1 MACYLYD
8 ATMAYRR
15 RVLDDELDML
25 LGALPAIA
33 IDGPKAV
40 GKTSTA
46 EIRARSVIQ
55 LDSRPVREAV
65 AADPESILIRPR
77 PVLIDEWQKVP
88 ETWDVIRRAV
98 DRDRTPGQ
106 FLLTGSATPQRD
118 ATAHSGA
125 GRITRL
131 RMRPLAFSERGIAT
145 PTVSLERLLTGAAGT
160 VEGHT
165 DVRLADYIAE
175 IMASGFPGL
184 RGLPD
189 RLLRGEL
196 DSYVHNAVDRD
207 IPEQG
212 LTVRKPAVLLDWLR
226 AYAAATAGTAS
237 YTEILD
243 AATPGISDKPAR
255 STTITYRDALQQ
267 LWLLDPL
274 PAWAPT
280 GQEFARLGQT
290 PTHHLADPAL
300 AARLLGLT
308 HHALLDGAGTPLG
321 PQHGTM
327 LGRLFESLATL
338 SVRVLAQR
346 SEATLAHLR
355 TRNGDHEIDLMLTNP
370 EGKAL
375 AAEIKL
381 SGTVSDH
388 DLRHLKWLTS
398 KYTDHVIDRVVITTG
413 PVAHR
418 RPDGIAIVPLAL
430 LGP

>member
-1 MACYLYD
+1 ML
-8 ATMAYRR
+8 YRR
-15 RVLDDELDML
+15 RVIDDELDL
-25 LGALPAIA
+25 LLDALPAVA
-33 IDGPKAV
+33 IDGAKAV
-40 GKTSTA
+40 GKTSTS
-46 EIRARSVIQ
+46 EIRAKSVIH
-55 LDSRPVREAV
+55 LDSRQVREAA
-65 AADPESILIRPR
+65 AADPESILVRPR
-77 PVLIDEWQKVP
+77 PILIDEWQKVP
-88 ETWDVIRRAV
+88 EAWDVVRRAV

-106 FLLTGSATPQRD
+106 FLLTGSATPQSG

-145 PTVSLERLLTGAAGT
+145 PTVSLERLLAATAGT
-160 VEGHT
+160 VEGHS
-165 DVRLADYIAE
+165 DVRLTDYIAE

-196 DSYVHNAVDRD
+196 DSYLHNAVDRD

-212 LTVRKPAVLLDWLR
+212 LAVRKPAVLLDWLR

-243 AATPGISDKPAR
+243 AATAGISDKPAR
-255 STTITYRDALQQ
+255 STTIAYRDALQQ

-274 PAWAPT
+274 PAWAPI
-280 GQEFARLGQT
+280 GREFARLGQT

-327 LGRLFESLATL
+327 LGRLFESLVTL

-346 SEATLAHLR
+346 AEATVAHLR

-370 EGKAL
+370 EGKVL
-375 AAEIKL
+375 AAEVKL

-388 DLRHLKWLTS
+388 DLRHLKWLTG
-398 KYTDHVIDRVVITTG
+398 KYSEHVIDRIVITTG
-413 PVAHR
+413 PAAYR

-430 LGP
+430 LGA